1 MSGRSERTGG
11 TTTLAVTAAPTWLDP
26 EPTVGGRAV
35 VVAPHPDDEVL
46 GTGVLLR
53 WLAHRG
59 VPTTI
64 VAVTDG
70 EASHARSHRITPAA
84 LCRVRAAERE
94 AALAVLGVDPD
105 VARLGLPDGAVAA
118 HVDALAEAL
127 GVHVDA
133 DTTVVA
139 PWRGDG
145 HPDHDAV
152 GTGAARAAAR
162 VGATLWEVP
171 IWARVRR
178 PAAAGDGALRLLA
191 DPISAAA
198 KRDAA
203 TCFRSQVQPLGPAPE
218 DGPVVHPHE
227 LAALLAG
234 PELVRVG

>member
-1 MSGRSERTGG
+1 VSP
-11 TTTLAVTAAPTWLDP
+11 LAVAATPTWLGP
-26 EPTVGGRAV
+26 EPSVGRRVV

-84 LCRVRAAERE
+84 LRRVRAAERE
-94 AALAVLGVDPD
+94 AALAALGVDPD
-105 VARLGLPDGAVAA
+105 VVRLGLPDGAVAA

-127 GVHVDA
+127 GPHVDA
-133 DTTVVA
+133 ATTVVA
-139 PWRGDG
+139 PGRDDG
-145 HPDHDAV
+145 HPDHVAV
-152 GTGAARAAAR
+152 STTAARAAAR
-162 VGATLWEVP
+162 AGAALWEVA
-171 IWARVRR
+171 IWAKVHR
-178 PAAAGDGALRLLA
+178 PGEATDGALRLVA
-191 DPISAAA
+191 DPASDAA
-198 KRDAA
+198 KRAA
-203 TCFRSQVQPLGPAPE
+203 TACFRSQVHPLGPAPE